1 MSALRPAT
9 EKRTG
14 RKMTL
19 SADLSVFGAN
29 AVAGSD
35 APKRMDGRDVPPEGR
50 PFGDKVLS

>member
-1 MSALRPAT
+1 
-9 EKRTG
+9 
-14 RKMTL
+14 MTL
-19 SADLSVFGAN
+19 CAALSVFGAN